1 MTEKQKK
8 NIKERIKIYESI
20 KILSETNS
28 ILLKKEI
35 KKDITL
41 TDKEYKNIIKKI
53 NILKAILLLINKN
66 YYIKDIANE
75 LNLSTSCIQRYLNDS
90 FIDEVDIFLKEEIK
104 NKLQKNMIKGNING
118 GEQYVLF
125 NEAIKLSNG
134 HFCGSIKRI

>member
-1 MTEKQKK
+1 MTEKQEK

-53 NILKAILLLINKN
+53 NILKTILLLINKN
-66 YYIKDIANE
+66 YYIKDIADE
-75 LNLSTSCIQRYLNDS
+75 LDLSTSCIQRYLNDP

-125 NEAIKLSNG
+125 NEAIRLSNG
-134 HFCGSIKRI
+134 HFCGSTKRI

>member
-1 MTEKQKK
+1 MTEKQEK

-66 YYIKDIANE
+66 YYIKDIADE
-75 LNLSTSCIQRYLNDS
+75 LNLSTSCIQRYLNDP

-134 HFCGSIKRI
+134 YFCGSIKRI

>member
-1 MTEKQKK
+1 MTEKQEK

-20 KILSETNS
+20 KVLSETDS
-28 ILLKKEI
+28 VLLKKEI
-35 KKDITL
+35 KKDIKL
-41 TDKEYKNIIKKI
+41 TDKEYKNLIKKI

-125 NEAIKLSNG
+125 NEAIRLPNG
-134 HFCGSIKRI
+134 HFCGSTKRI